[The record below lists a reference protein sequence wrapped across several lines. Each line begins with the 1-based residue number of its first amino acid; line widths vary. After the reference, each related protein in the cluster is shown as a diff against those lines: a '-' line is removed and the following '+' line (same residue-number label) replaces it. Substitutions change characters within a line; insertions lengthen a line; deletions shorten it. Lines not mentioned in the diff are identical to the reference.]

1 MNKINTE
8 TTTVSSTSIEYLDIT
23 TPGTF
28 EEAVRVSKE
37 IHASVTQHA
46 VHGYWLIGK
55 MVHDMQENEGAYGT
69 GITARLS
76 EEMSAS
82 GEPVSK
88 RIIEEC
94 HRTFKRCPDIK
105 SLRGLTDK
113 GLGWSQVRSINS
125 IGDNKLR
132 NKVVDHV
139 ADKKLNAR
147 QTDAYVRGVLDTDS
161 DIPAEKTPA
170 LPDNHPTAFFQK
182 VLEIVR
188 KIEGKID
195 RSEKEILDSASSLK
209 ELVGGIAP
217 AVRGCEDS
225 SLVSE
230 DQYGLAVDACA
241 EVSSLSAMLLDRL
254 KLYREQQLDMFAG
267 IENLLIQSFVKVNEE
282 VHWDEEEKEG
292 S

>member
-8 TTTVSSTSIEYLDIT
+8 TTRVSSTSIEYLDIV

-105 SLRGLTDK
+105 SLRTLTDK

-139 ADKKLNAR
+139 ADKNLNAR

-161 DIPAEKTPA
+161 GIPSDKAPELPA
-170 LPDNHPTAFFQK
+170 NHPTAFFQK
-182 VLEIVR
+182 VLEGVR
-188 KIEGKID
+188 KLEGKID
-195 RSEKEILDSASSLK
+195 RSEKEILDSASLLK
-209 ELVGGIAP
+209 ALVSGIAP
-217 AVRGCEDS
+217 AVLGCEDDV
-225 SLVSE
+225 LVSE
-230 DQYGLAVDACA
+230 EQFSLAVDACS
-241 EVSSLSAMLLDRL
+241 EVSSLSTMLLDRL
-254 KLYREQQLDMFAG
+254 KLYREQQLDIFAG
-267 IENLLIQSFVKVNEE
+267 IENLLTQSFVTINKE
-282 VHWDEEEKEG
+282 VHFEDEEG